1 VGHDIFGPLHA
12 GWYDR
17 WHEHKDYPAE
27 VAQIEEILL
36 KEVLDKE
43 GPAPSVIDLGC
54 GTARHLERLAAA
66 GHEVLG
72 VDRSPVMVEQAKARL
87 ARYGDRASVVQS
99 DLLDVTVDRPF
110 DAAIMMFS
118 VLGYQTG
125 NDELLAALATVH
137 RAVRPGGLFLF
148 DILDA
153 TVVLREGPK
162 GGVTVVHDGDHHL
175 LRATTG
181 KLFPQEQVYELG
193 MQLWLMCGNRVLDC
207 VKESHRL
214 RYFLRRELELAL
226 GMTGFRSLGSAP
238 LAGGQSGPSREWSR
252 LVWARRI

>member
-1 VGHDIFGPLHA
+1 VDHDSFGPLHA

-17 WHEHKDYPAE
+17 WHERKDYPAE
-27 VAQIEEILL
+27 VAQIEEILI
-36 KEVLDKE
+36 KE
-43 GPAPSVIDLGC
+43 GPASSVIDLGC

-99 DLLDVTVDRPF
+99 DLLDVTVERPF

-118 VLGYQTG
+118 VLGYQTS

-137 RAVRPGGLFLF
+137 RAVRPGGLFVF

-162 GGVTVVHDGDHHL
+162 GGVTVVQDGDHQL

-181 KLFPQEQVYELG
+181 TLFPQEQVYELG

-207 VKESHRL
+207 AKESHRL
-214 RYFLRRELELAL
+214 RYFLRRELDLAL
-226 GMTGFRSLGSAP
+226 GMTGFRALGSAP

-252 LVWARRI
+252 LVWARRV